1 MRLDMPGLRPYYTGH
16 EARYLCLINQI
27 LRKFDMRLYAPL
39 YEGDSIL
46 RPDAA
51 LGESAFKVFKSP
63 APAADLVRSNI
74 PADAA
79 NETVLDLYAI
89 ELAARRDRSIA
100 LARMFKSLFASIGAW
115 LERNEY
121 AERDRFF
128 AASENLADLEQR
140 QRHFERTGMAHY

>member
-1 MRLDMPGLRPYYTGH
+1 
-16 EARYLCLINQI
+16 
-27 LRKFDMRLYAPL
+27 MRLYAPL